1 MRRSVGKTR
10 TVGMVGMSGQER
22 TVEAVVSIPGAEP
35 WSAAGSGERGAV
47 GVIVTHGFTGNPA
60 STRPLGQ
67 RLAAEGFSVE
77 VPVLPGHGTDHHD
90 LARTRYSD
98 WVGAVERL
106 VDHLRPRLEYLIL
119 VGHSMG
125 GTLSLDIASRRPTEI
140 DAVVSINAPLTDRG
154 GLLAT
159 LSPLLQYLVPS
170 VPRGLAGMPPN
181 DVARPGV
188 RELAYD
194 RVPARAA
201 HSLLVELPRIRAQL
215 LDLTQ
220 PLLVVRSLVDH
231 TVPPRD
237 GLELQ
242 ELVGSA
248 DVREMLCERSYHVVM
263 LDHDGPAVE
272 AAVVEFVTD
281 VTGS

>member
-1 MRRSVGKTR
+1 MD
-10 TVGMVGMSGQER
+10 
-22 TVEAVVSIPGAEP
+22 AVVSVAGAQP
-35 WSAAGSGERGAV
+35 WSAVGAGPRGAV
-47 GVIVTHGFTGNPA
+47 GVIVTHGFTANPA

-67 RLAAEGFSVE
+67 RLAAEGFTVE

-90 LARTRYSD
+90 LARTRYRD
-98 WVGAVERL
+98 WIAALERL
-106 VDHLRPRLEYLIL
+106 VDNLRPRLEHLVL

-125 GTLSLDIASRRPTEI
+125 ATLSLDIASRRPKDI

-154 GLLAT
+154 GLLVS
-159 LSPLLQYLVPS
+159 LSPLLQYVVPW
-170 VPRGLAGMPPN
+170 VPRGLAGMPAN

-188 RELAYD
+188 WEHAYD
-194 RVPARAA
+194 RVSTRAA
-201 HSLLVELPRIRAQL
+201 RSLMVELPRIRSQL

-231 TVPPRD
+231 TVPPGD
-237 GLELQ
+237 GIELQ

-248 DVREMLCERSYHVVM
+248 DIRELLCERSYHVVM

-281 VTGS
+281 VTGA

>member
-1 MRRSVGKTR
+1 MD
-10 TVGMVGMSGQER
+10 
-22 TVEAVVSIPGAEP
+22 AVVSVAGAQP
-35 WSAAGSGERGAV
+35 WSAVGTGSRGAV
-47 GVIVTHGFTGNPA
+47 GVIVTHGFTANPA

-67 RLAAEGFSVE
+67 RLAAEGFTVE

-90 LARTRYSD
+90 LARTRYRD
-98 WVGAVERL
+98 WIAALERL
-106 VDHLRPRLEYLIL
+106 VDNLRPRLEHLVL

-125 GTLSLDIASRRPTEI
+125 ATLSLDIASRRPNDI

-154 GLLAT
+154 GLLVS
-159 LSPLLQYLVPS
+159 LSPLLQHVVPW
-170 VPRGLAGMPPN
+170 VPRGLAGMPAN

-188 RELAYD
+188 REHAYD
-194 RVPARAA
+194 RVSTRAA
-201 HSLLVELPRIRAQL
+201 RSLMVELPRIRSQL

-231 TVPPRD
+231 TVPPGD
-237 GLELQ
+237 GIELQ

-248 DVREMLCERSYHVVM
+248 DIRELLCERSYHVVT
-263 LDHDGPAVE
+263 LDHDAPAVE

-281 VTGS
+281 VTGA

>member
-1 MRRSVGKTR
+1 MD
-10 TVGMVGMSGQER
+10 
-22 TVEAVVSIPGAEP
+22 AVVSVAGAQP
-35 WSAAGSGERGAV
+35 WSAVGTGPRGAV

-60 STRPLGQ
+60 ATRPLGQ
-67 RLAAEGFSVE
+67 RLAAEGFAVE

-98 WVGAVERL
+98 WIAALERI
-106 VDHLRPRLEYLIL
+106 VDNLRPRLEHLVL

-125 GTLSLDIASRRPTEI
+125 ATLSLDIASRRPADI

-154 GLLAT
+154 GLLAS
-159 LSPLLQYLVPS
+159 LSPLLQYVVPW
-170 VPRGLAGMPPN
+170 VPRGLAGMPAN

-194 RVPARAA
+194 RVSTRAA
-201 HSLLVELPRIRAQL
+201 RSLMVELPRIRSQL

-231 TVPPRD
+231 TVPPGD
-237 GLELQ
+237 GIELQ

-248 DVREMLCERSYHVVM
+248 DVRELLCERSYHVVM

>member
-1 MRRSVGKTR
+1 MD
-10 TVGMVGMSGQER
+10 
-22 TVEAVVSIPGAEP
+22 AVVSVPGAQP
-35 WSAAGSGERGAV
+35 WSAAGTGPRGTV

-67 RLAAEGFSVE
+67 RLAAEGFTVE

-98 WVGAVERL
+98 WVAALERL
-106 VDHLRPRLEYLIL
+106 VDNLRPRLGHLVL

-125 GTLSLDIASRRPTEI
+125 ATLSLDIASRRPGDI

-154 GLLAT
+154 GLLA
-159 LSPLLQYLVPS
+159 SFSSLLQFVVPS
-170 VPRGLAGMPPN
+170 VPRGLAGMPAN
-181 DVARPGV
+181 DIARPGV
-188 RELAYD
+188 REHAYD
-194 RVPARAA
+194 RVATRAA
-201 HSLLVELPRIRAQL
+201 RSLLVELPRIRSQL

-231 TVPPRD
+231 TVPPHD
-237 GLELQ
+237 GVELQ

-248 DVREMLCERSYHVVM
+248 DIREMLCERSYHVVM

-272 AAVVEFVTD
+272 AAVVAFVTD